1 MTHEEAAHIVDVA
14 FSVPLAVRRI
24 GENRTYHEDEIR
36 EAKNMAIKAL
46 EQEPCEDAVSRK
58 ALISHIENQSRKWG
72 EDYDAQQILG
82 DIEDMPSVKPQEP
95 KWIPVS
101 ERLPEEGG
109 RYLAYTWS
117 HEIEMAQYV
126 DGYWN
131 IKTPIS
137 AWMPLPEPYKDEYRQ
152 VDVMEIEDLE
162 RGIYTVK
169 KMVLTDD
176 NMS

>member
-1 MTHEEAAHIVDVA
+1 MTREEA
-14 FSVPLAVRRI
+14 SKWLGLAVPVKAVTQEEFNTFI
-24 GENRTYHEDEIR
+24 
-36 EAKNMAIKAL
+36 EAVNMAIKAL
-46 EQEPCEDAVSRK
+46 E
-58 ALISHIENQSRKWG
+58 
-72 EDYDAQQILG
+72 AQADG
-82 DIEDMPSVKPQEP
+82 

-109 RYLAYTWS
+109 RYLVYTWS
-117 HEIEMAQYV
+117 HEIETAQYV

-169 KMVLTDD
+169 AE
-176 NMS
+176 SEE

>member
-1 MTHEEAAHIVDVA
+1 MTREEA
-14 FSVPLAVRRI
+14 SKWLELAVPVKAVTQEEFNTFI
-24 GENRTYHEDEIR
+24 
-36 EAKNMAIKAL
+36 EAVNMAIKAL
-46 EQEPCEDAVSRK
+46 E
-58 ALISHIENQSRKWG
+58 
-72 EDYDAQQILG
+72 AQADG
-82 DIEDMPSVKPQEP
+82 
-95 KWIPVS
+95 KWIAVS

-109 RYLAYTWS
+109 RYLVYTWS
-117 HEIEMAQYV
+117 HEIETALYV

-137 AWMPLPEPYKDEYRQ
+137 AWMPLPEPYKDEYSE

-169 KMVLTDD
+169 KVVLADD

>member
-1 MTHEEAAHIVDVA
+1 MTREEA
-14 FSVPLAVRRI
+14 SKWLELAVPVKAVTQEEFNTFI
-24 GENRTYHEDEIR
+24 
-36 EAKNMAIKAL
+36 EAVNMAIKAL
-46 EQEPCEDAVSRK
+46 E
-58 ALISHIENQSRKWG
+58 
-72 EDYDAQQILG
+72 AQADG
-82 DIEDMPSVKPQEP
+82 
-95 KWIPVS
+95 KWISVS

-109 RYLAYTWS
+109 RYLVYTWS
-117 HEIEMAQYV
+117 HEIETAQYV

-169 KMVLTDD
+169 KVVLTDD